1 MLSIQPIQNRLASF
15 SEHSSGFAPICLL
28 TSKHRQA
35 KRKRSMDKSA
45 SQFEIVGVSR
55 RWFCVSKI
63 KQDSAN
69 LAQAL

>member
-1 MLSIQPIQNRLASF
+1 MFAYQQTQIGEALAS
-15 SEHSSGFAPICLL
+15 L
-28 TSKHRQA
+28 
-35 KRKRSMDKSA
+35 DKSA

-69 LAQAL
+69 LAPALKFEKLMRCLGRFVARAPLV

>member
-1 MLSIQPIQNRLASF
+1 MHRLFANKQTQIGEALAS
-15 SEHSSGFAPICLL
+15 L
-28 TSKHRQA
+28 
-35 KRKRSMDKSA
+35 DKSA

-69 LAQAL
+69 LAQAIKFEKFLRCLGRFVVRAPLV

>member
-1 MLSIQPIQNRLASF
+1 
-15 SEHSSGFAPICLL
+15 
-28 TSKHRQA
+28 
-35 KRKRSMDKSA
+35 MDKSA

-69 LAQAL
+69 LALAYEFEKLMRCLGRFVAHAPLV